1 MKTLVLLVISFLI
14 LSHPPGSYGQGTEVS
29 SVLSGLMGDST
40 IDLPE
45 RFECNKSL
53 TIQLLTENDD
63 SVEHSAKYILRYP
76 ESGSYMIMMPI
87 ESSTT
92 RANGNS
98 EVVIDFD
105 QMQMITFLRSGG
117 AKMAVIMPVKASQ
130 ISDKASLSQK
140 YGQLTKTG
148 KSKIISGHEAEEYA
162 FNSENTEGTL
172 WIAHDFDIGISKS
185 FSALG
190 LKINSGD
197 NPSSGIIVE
206 LDAKDKKTAKHTKV
220 SLLRVNFKDDY
231 TINTAGFIPT
241 KLPEAIES
249 E

>member
-148 KSKIISGHEAEEYA
+148 NSKIISGHQAEEYA
-162 FNSENTEGTL
+162 FNSENIRGYFMDCATDL
-172 WIAHDFDIGISKS
+172 DIGISKS

-197 NPSSGIIVE
+197 NPSNGIIVE
-206 LDAKDKKTAKHTKV
+206 LDAKDKKTGKAH
-220 SLLRVNFKDDY
+220 D
-231 TINTAGFIPT
+231 
-241 KLPEAIES
+241 S
-249 E
+249 ELTRCEFEG